1 MTLSDGEL
9 VAAKQKIDGG
19 PSVLYDAVAMLLS
32 AEGAALLAK
41 DAPSNDFVR
50 DAFAHCKFIGYTK
63 DAQALLEAAGI
74 ADKLDEGCITLV
86 AKKDAAA
93 FIELCGKLRLWDREL
108 SVDLDA

>member
-1 MTLSDGEL
+1 M
-9 VAAKQKIDGG
+9 
-19 PSVLYDAVAMLLS
+19 LYDAVAILLS
-32 AEGAALLAK
+32 ADGAALLAN
-41 DAPSNDFVR
+41 DAPSKDFVS

-63 DAQALLEAAGI
+63 EALPLLEAAGI
-74 ADKLDEGCITLV
+74 AAKLDEGCVALG